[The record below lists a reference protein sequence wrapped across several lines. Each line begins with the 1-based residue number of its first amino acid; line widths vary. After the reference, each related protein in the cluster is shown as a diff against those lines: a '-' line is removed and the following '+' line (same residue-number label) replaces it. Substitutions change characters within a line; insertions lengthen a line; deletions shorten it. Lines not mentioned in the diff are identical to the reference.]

1 MENEFRKDLIFP
13 TSYSEIPQS
22 KSNFTGTPSHE
33 VLSNKP
39 MSTSDSSSMNKNMM
53 SLYGNSVDAT
63 TKTVTCTSNSYES
76 EETKSRI
83 RDATSNKE
91 YSIPTDSYRFDSS
104 RCNFEK
110 VTKYSEWW
118 NISL

>member
-13 TSYSEIPQS
+13 TSYSEISQC
-22 KSNFTGTPSHE
+22 KSNFTGTSSHE
-33 VLSNKP
+33 VQSNKS